1 MDLYEADFDPG
12 WIEWAIDL
20 MDEQINLFYDAE
32 NGGFFMTRKGHD
44 KKIDVRIK
52 EDTDSVI
59 PSAGSVAVLNGL
71 RLGRF
76 VDSIEYSTIV
86 EQTLKSVLAKIHV
99 YPDSAPELL
108 VALMTSQAK
117 PLEVIIAGDCNAA
130 DTRSILKTVNSVFI
144 PGKMVILI
152 DSSATRNRLARYL
165 PFIASVEKID
175 DKATVYVCTDKTC
188 KPPVTDPE
196 AVRKLLN

>member
-1 MDLYEADFDPG
+1 
-12 WIEWAIDL
+12 
-20 MDEQINLFYDAE
+20 
-32 NGGFFMTRKGHD
+32 MTRKGHD